1 MSNNKDFKVKNGIQ
15 PTVYHE
21 AVGTVVSD
29 LQPYSISSLTSDNKS
44 FSVQT
49 QESNFQDFAFNT
61 SGTKFYVIGHSTDAV
76 HQYSMSTAW
85 DISTASYDSKSF
97 SVSSQD
103 AVPIGIQISSDGTKV
118 YVVGAASDT
127 IYQYNLSTPF
137 DASTGSYSGTGFSLS
152 SQSNDPAGIT
162 FKTDGTKLYY
172 LSASSPAVLY
182 QYSLSTAWDLS
193 TISYDSISHSFGNNN
208 TRRSVELSSDGTK
221 AIVWNETSGVFEE
234 YSLSTA
240 YDITTIS
247 SSPIATASSTL
258 STGRLRVKADG
269 AKIYQ
274 INSSDDTIVQYSTV
288 LTSAQLDLSTG
299 SVFDYTPTS
308 DVQVTLTNPAASGTS
323 SGATLLLDGGGTTG
337 YDLGNGAYSNVFFD
351 GSGQSTSITKGEL
364 SLDGTKLYLFNGQNL
379 YQYTLST
386 AFDLTSSSY
395 DSVTFSFTSQSASN
409 NGFRFKDDGTKLYLT
424 SYTNQSVYQYSL
436 STAWDISTASYDS
449 VSLSTSSQ
457 TTNPQDITFS
467 SDGSTMYITSS
478 STFQYT
484 LSTAW
489 NISTASYSS
498 KSLSHSSQVSPSG
511 GTISANGSKFFIVG
525 DSVVYEYT
533 LSTAYDI
540 STGSYASIS
549 FDATA
554 QEGAI
559 RGIRFSS
566 DGKSMYLTGDV
577 EDRFYQY
584 STATPATITYD
595 SALQWSG
602 GTAPTSPAIGET
614 DVITFNTTDGGTT
627 YKSALAIDG
636 AK

>member
-21 AVGTVVSD
+21 AVGTVVSG
-29 LQPYSISSLTSDNKS
+29 LQLYSISGLTSDNKS

-288 LTSAQLDLSTG
+288 LNTASLDLSTG

-351 GSGQSTSITKGEL
+351 GSGQSTSITRGEL

-409 NGFRFKDDGTKLYLT
+409 NGFRFKPDGTKLYLT

-549 FDATA
+549 YDATA

-602 GTAPTSPAIGET
+602 GTAPTSPPIGET